1 LDCDRLMDSTNYDA
15 QQKKFDE
22 MLKTAHFLSHL
33 LKQTRLEN
41 AMLRAELEKH
51 KNLEGNH

>member
-1 LDCDRLMDSTNYDA
+1 MDSTNYDA
-15 QQKKFDE
+15 EQKKFDE